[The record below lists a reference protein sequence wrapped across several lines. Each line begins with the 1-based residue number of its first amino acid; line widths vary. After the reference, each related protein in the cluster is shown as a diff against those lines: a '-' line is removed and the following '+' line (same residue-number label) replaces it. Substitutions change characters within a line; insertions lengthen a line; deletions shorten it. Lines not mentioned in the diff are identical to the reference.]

1 MKVAVMECRT
11 LSLNSGDFFSMGSDF
26 VWEEERTASIYS
38 KPYTEWFDFF

>member
-1 MKVAVMECRT
+1 M

>member
-1 MKVAVMECRT
+1 M

-26 VWEEERTASIYS
+26 VWEEERTASICS